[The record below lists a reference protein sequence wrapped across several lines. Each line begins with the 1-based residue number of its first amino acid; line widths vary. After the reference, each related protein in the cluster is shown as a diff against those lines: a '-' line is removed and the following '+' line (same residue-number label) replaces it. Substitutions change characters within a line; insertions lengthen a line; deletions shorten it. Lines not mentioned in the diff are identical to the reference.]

1 MGERAETTNE
11 RDRTKVGL
19 EEYRRSVSEAKRAS
33 ILKAARGAFL
43 KDGFSRAA
51 VADIARVADVSTA
64 TLYKH
69 FASKEELFAAVAK
82 EAAQAVGD
90 YADAARPDASV
101 REVFTALAHTYLT
114 AQFDNH
120 VNDLMR
126 IVVAEVP
133 THPKLVG
140 EMTELIVTRRHKSL
154 QAVLDQLVERG
165 MLRPHDTLLGAKLA
179 SGMIKELFVWPALF
193 DPGYKLPDDTG
204 AKIDAAADL
213 YLARYGV

>member
-1 MGERAETTNE
+1 MGECAKAAKQ
-11 RDRTKVGL
+11 RDQTKLGL

-51 VADIARVADVSTA
+51 VADIARAADVSTA

-69 FASKEELFAAVAK
+69 FTSKEELFAAVTK

-90 YADAARPDASV
+90 YTDAVRPEAGA
-101 REVFTALAHTYLT
+101 REVFATLSRVYLT

-133 THPKLVG
+133 SHPKLVA

-154 QAVLDQLVERG
+154 QAVLDKLVERG
-165 MLRPHDTLLGAKLA
+165 MLKPHDTLLGAKLA

-193 DPGYKLPDDTG
+193 DPDYKLPSDAD

-213 YLARYGV
+213 YLARYGT